1 MNTRSLYNFI
11 IVSLLVLSGGGI
23 PFIFFRKPLLFLL
36 LFLLM
41 LGVIVQKRK
50 LTVQM
55 FRAHIVVFLLFSSFF
70 VLNYLLAPFPQS
82 FQKVNGMLVISGI
95 AAFSVLFFR
104 DRTTDFLNSLYSV
117 LTVILYHSLL
127 GFALYTFIALALID
141 VSNQYYEFKSL
152 AYVFYYIPNLYEYNF
167 FGINIC
173 RSQGLFWEPGVLQI
187 YLNILLF
194 LEMFVLKKSRLVMWM
209 TVIAILT
216 TYSSTGVAVLCIQ
229 LLIYFTYILRK
240 NILLLPLISLGV
252 FGMYQVT
259 KTNIEEKVQGEK
271 VFSFQKRLFDLL
283 QPVYIT
289 YCNPILG
296 VGFDD
301 QQYKITRSSPE
312 YSLILDQVN
321 FENTEEGTSNS
332 VMFLFAGGGLP
343 LAIFFLLCLY
353 RQTFV
358 LEKRKWFFVFIIIS
372 LMTEPLFFRPIF
384 MMLVFSGAI
393 KILSTIKWK
402 TY

>member
-1 MNTRSLYNFI
+1 MSTRALYSFI

-23 PFIFFRKPLLFLL
+23 PFVFFRKPLLFVL
-36 LFLLM
+36 LFLLIV
-41 LGVIVQKRK
+41 GVMFQKRK
-50 LTVQM
+50 ITLQI
-55 FRAHIVVFLLFSSFF
+55 FRTHIFVFLLFSSFF
-70 VLNYLLAPFPQS
+70 ILNYLFVPFSQS
-82 FQKVNGMLVISGI
+82 FQKVNAMIIISGI
-95 AAFSVLFFR
+95 ALFSILFFR
-104 DRTTDFLNSLYSV
+104 DRTTDFLNSLYNV
-117 LTVILYHSLL
+117 LKLILYHSIF
-127 GFALYTFIALALID
+127 GFFLYVFTASNLVD
-141 VSNQYYEFKSL
+141 VSNSYYEFKSFS
-152 AYVFYYIPNLYEYNF
+152 YVFYYIPNLYEYNL
-167 FGINIC
+167 FGIGIC
-173 RSQGLFWEPGVLQI
+173 RNQGFFWEPGVLQI

-194 LEMFVLKKSRLVMWM
+194 LEMFVLKKSRLVIWI

-216 TYSSTGVAVLCIQ
+216 TYSSTGVAVLCVQ
-229 LLIYFTYILRK
+229 LLIYFAHILRK
-240 NILLLPLISLGV
+240 NILLLPLIFLGV
-252 FGMYQVT
+252 LGMYQVT

-312 YSLILDQVN
+312 YSLVLDQVN

-343 LAIFFLLCLY
+343 LGVFFLLCLY
-353 RQTFV
+353 RQNFV
-358 LEKRKWFFVFIIIS
+358 SEKRKWFFVFIIIS
-372 LMTEPLFFRPIF
+372 LMTEPLFFRPLF
-384 MMLVFSGAI
+384 MMFVFSGAI
-393 KILSTIKWK
+393 KIFSTIKWK